1 MSSVTNP
8 VVVAAQISQQE
19 GYARAARARLRDIER
34 EALAGPSRAKLD
46 RLKHDIAAAKQSYSD
61 AVRATLKGNGA
72 AMGEAED
79 NLKECRDK
87 IRQLKRE
94 AKKAGVNITA
104 LGLALKLQRIDD
116 YETRTELFDAV
127 DQYAKLLRLWDAPGA
142 GL

>member
-1 MSSVTNP
+1 MQHINP
-8 VVVAAQISQQE
+8 VLVANQISTQE

-34 EALAGPSRAKLD
+34 EALAGPGRAKLAN
-46 RLKHDIAAAKQSYSD
+46 LKRAIGTAKQAYSD
-61 AVRATLKGNGA
+61 AVRATLKGNA
-72 AMGEAED
+72 SAMGEAED

-94 AKKAGVNITA
+94 AKKGGVNVTA

-116 YETRTELFDAV
+116 YETRTQLFDAV
-127 DQYAKLLRLWDAPGA
+127 DQYAKLMRLWDAPGE